1 MLNYK
6 HVLTGTTVDTETSA
20 TSETTEWNEVH
31 VQSKFVSTRVTHY
44 DSLGG
49 WMAQSVHLYGP
60 SQPTAKMNQR
70 DDGTYFLTVKLGKH
84 DNLFV
89 PAPIAAAIARCID
102 EHSEALAKELL
113 S

>member
-1 MLNYK
+1 MLNY
-6 HVLTGTTVDTETSA
+6 HHEPTGTTVATEASA
-20 TSETTEWNEVH
+20 ASETTEWNELH

-49 WMAQSVHLYGP
+49 WQAQSVHLHGP

-70 DDGTYFLTVKLGKH
+70 DDGTYYLTVKLGEH

-89 PAPIAAAIARCID
+89 PPPIAVAIARCID
-102 EHSEALAKELL
+102 EHSEALAKEVL